1 MSASDA
7 SSFSASQ
14 ALLTAA
20 IGGLLCL
27 TTACSSGD
35 STSTPEVN
43 EDTPSPATTCS
54 NRASDNPTI
63 SSSTVD
69 PSLTQDKFSS
79 ECTAQN
85 GIMEIQPHCGGSN
98 ACRGM
103 SYDNAKQLLTE
114 HNCRAVNTCA
124 GYSCV
129 ICD

>member
-1 MSASDA
+1 MTPMGDSLT
-7 SSFSASQ
+7 ASQ
-14 ALLTAA
+14 ALLAAA

-27 TTACSSGD
+27 APACSSN
-35 STSTPEVN
+35 SSAPETN
-43 EDTPSPATTCS
+43 EDTPQPATTCS
-54 NRASDNPTI
+54 NRASDTPTN

-79 ECTAQN
+79 QCSAQN
-85 GIMEIQPHCGGSN
+85 GIMEIQPNCGGSN

-129 ICD
+129 ICN